1 MRNTIYQYMLVL
13 FFCTFIFLI
22 STKAVFGQD
31 PSYQNF
37 AQNRFLFNPSLTGS
51 YGAQSW
57 KVRSKMQWNND
68 GGSGYRTLS
77 LLFEETMPC
86 SILDIGAKVNYNEEG
101 AGLYRTLEL
110 GFLSSAFLPI
120 GISKYSDHNI
130 KLGVDF
136 SWGFNSIDFSRL
148 IWSDQLDS
156 KYGNIYPTSFVN
168 PNQGRSSWYFNPGFG
183 VSMRSMWNKK
193 STKAYMT
200 NFGAALYRFY
210 ALEDGEINQSVSVLG
225 LKNSNPYR
233 LSLFAEAEF
242 VPVYFSRKYLTF
254 RPMVLYQKQGPIQY
268 VETGFRAGYLRN
280 AGIGFYYHTAPGN
293 KIGQTPWMTFT
304 TDFLIPI
311 GNGKKLEMNLSY
323 SENLGGLQNFVGP
336 QFEIGI
342 SYHLAKSSIC
352 NMMGME
358 DDVPYN
364 SEYICPIMAIT
375 PGKRK
380 MYENIWYKN

>member
-1 MRNTIYQYMLVL
+1 MNKK
-13 FFCTFIFLI
+13 LI
-22 STKAVFGQD
+22 SVFAIFMLIHFHISAQD
-31 PSYQNF
+31 PAYQNF

-57 KVRSKMQWNND
+57 KLRSKMQWNND
-68 GGSGYRTLS
+68 GGNGYKTLS
-77 LLFEETMPC
+77 LLFEETIPC

-110 GFLSSAFLPI
+110 GFLSSAFLPL
-120 GISKYSDHNI
+120 GRSKYSDHNF

-136 SWGFNSIDFSRL
+136 SWGFNTIDFSRL
-148 IWSDQLDS
+148 IWSDQLDP
-156 KYGNIYPTSFVN
+156 KYGNINPTTFVN

-183 VSMRSMWNKK
+183 VSLRSLWNKK

-210 ALEDGEINQSVSVLG
+210 SLEDGEINQSVSVLG

-233 LSLFAEAEF
+233 LSVFAEAEF

-254 RPMVLYQKQGPIQY
+254 RPMILYQKQGNIDY
-268 VETGFRAGYLRN
+268 LESGFRAGYLRN
-280 AGIGFYYHTAPGN
+280 AGIGLYYHTAPGN

-304 TDFLIPI
+304 TDFLISV
-311 GNGKKLEMNLSY
+311 GSGKKLELSLSY

-342 SYHLAKSSIC
+342 SYHLSKSSIC
-352 NMMGME
+352 NLMGME

-364 SEYICPIMAIT
+364 NEYICPIMAIT

>member
-1 MRNTIYQYMLVL
+1 MRKLLLIILVVINTQLE
-13 FFCTFIFLI
+13 
-22 STKAVFGQD
+22 AQD

-57 KVRSKMQWNND
+57 MVRSKMQWNND
-68 GGSGYRTLS
+68 GGNGYKTLS

-120 GISKYSDHNI
+120 GRSKYSDHNV
-130 KLGVDF
+130 KLGMDF
-136 SWGFNSIDFSRL
+136 SWGYNSITFSRL
-148 IWSDQLDS
+148 IWSDQLDP
-156 KYGNIYPTSFVN
+156 KYGNIYPTSFDD

-183 VSMRSMWNKK
+183 ASLRSLWNKK
-193 STKAYMT
+193 STRAYMS
-200 NFGAALYRFY
+200 NFGIALYRFY
-210 ALEDGEINQSVSVLG
+210 TLDDGEINQSVSLLG

-233 LSLFAEAEF
+233 VSLFAEAEF
-242 VPVYFSRKYLTF
+242 VPVYYSRKFLTF
-254 RPMVLYQKQGPIQY
+254 RPMILYQKQGSIQY
-268 VETGFRAGYLRN
+268 TETGFRAGYLRN
-280 AGIGFYYHTAPGN
+280 AGIGIYYHAAPGN
-293 KIGQTPWMTFT
+293 KIGQTPWITLS
-304 TDFLIPI
+304 TDFLLPA
-311 GNGKKLEMNLSY
+311 GKGKKLELILSY
-323 SENLGGLQNFVGP
+323 SENLGGLQNFSGP
-336 QFEIGI
+336 QFELGI

-352 NMMGME
+352 NRMGME

-364 SEYICPIMAIT
+364 SEYICPIMGIT

>member
-1 MRNTIYQYMLVL
+1 MRNTIYQYMPVL
-13 FFCTFIFLI
+13 FFCSFIFLI

-101 AGLYRTLEL
+101 AGLYRTFEL

-136 SWGFNSIDFSRL
+136 SWGFNSIDFARL
-148 IWSDQLDS
+148 IWSDQLDA
-156 KYGNIYPTSFVN
+156 KYGNIYPTSFIN

-200 NFGAALYRFY
+200 NFGADCIVFMLWKMVRSINLYLYWASKIVIRIEY
-210 ALEDGEINQSVSVLG
+210 
-225 LKNSNPYR
+225 
-233 LSLFAEAEF
+233 LF
-242 VPVYFSRKYLTF
+242 L
-254 RPMVLYQKQGPIQY
+254 QKQSL
-268 VETGFRAGYLRN
+268 YLS
-280 AGIGFYYHTAPGN
+280 I
-293 KIGQTPWMTFT
+293 
-304 TDFLIPI
+304 FL
-311 GNGKKLEMNLSY
+311 E
-323 SENLGGLQNFVGP
+323 
-336 QFEIGI
+336 
-342 SYHLAKSSIC
+342 SI
-352 NMMGME
+352 
-358 DDVPYN
+358 
-364 SEYICPIMAIT
+364 
-375 PGKRK
+375 
-380 MYENIWYKN
+380 

>member
-1 MRNTIYQYMLVL
+1 MKRLILIIS
-13 FFCTFIFLI
+13 IFAQF
-22 STKAVFGQD
+22 SMYAQD

-37 AQNRFLFNPSLTGS
+37 VQNRFLFNPSLTGS

-57 KVRSKMQWNND
+57 KLRSKMQWNND
-68 GGSGYRTLS
+68 GGNGYKTLS

-110 GFLSSAFLPI
+110 GFLSSAFLPL
-120 GISKYSDHNI
+120 GRSKYSDHNF

-148 IWSDQLDS
+148 IWSDQLDP
-156 KYGNIYPTSFVN
+156 KYGNVNPTTFVN

-183 VSMRSMWNKK
+183 VSLRSLWNKK

-200 NFGAALYRFY
+200 NIGAALYRFY
-210 ALEDGEINQSVSVLG
+210 SLEDGEINQSVSVLG

-233 LSLFAEAEF
+233 LSFLAEAEF

-254 RPMVLYQKQGPIQY
+254 RPMILYQKQGNIDY
-268 VETGFRAGYLRN
+268 LESGFRAGYLRN

-304 TDFLIPI
+304 TDFLI
-311 GNGKKLEMNLSY
+311 L
-323 SENLGGLQNFVGP
+323 
-336 QFEIGI
+336 
-342 SYHLAKSSIC
+342 
-352 NMMGME
+352 
-358 DDVPYN
+358 
-364 SEYICPIMAIT
+364 
-375 PGKRK
+375 
-380 MYENIWYKN
+380 